1 MIRLDQE
8 TDVGILRQA
17 AKLLESENRRLI
29 SQIMELTRELHA
41 LKDGDPEQLRL
52 RIVELEQQLARR
64 NEQLYGDSSERRE
77 GAEGKERG
85 GAEPKE
91 PQKGHGP
98 REQPK
103 LPIVEVIHDL
113 DEADKICRACG
124 GELQPWEGGFEESE
138 EIDVVERHFIIKKH
152 RRQKYRCRCNS
163 CIETAPSPLKLC
175 DGARYS
181 VDFGIEVAVN
191 KYEDHQPL
199 ERQVRT
205 MRREGLTV
213 DSQTL
218 WDQIE
223 RLARLLSPAYHA
235 LVAYVLSK
243 DVIGADETRWHLL
256 GAKGKPE
263 GEASRW
269 QVWAA
274 AAPDAVTYQI
284 RDSRSAEAARA
295 VLEGFEGTVMCD
307 GYSAYKALAKL
318 NPSIKLAHCWAHVRR
333 EFVEI
338 QSFYPQETSEILD
351 LIGELYSVEALCPA
365 GSPGDAVR
373 AQLRAERSRGV
384 VERIKLWATTNR
396 ALPESALGK
405 AIAYMRG
412 IWSGLVRFLDD
423 PRIPIDNNATER
435 ALRGVVVGRKNHY
448 GSRSKRGTEVAA
460 LFYSLI
466 ETAKLSGVDSKA
478 YLRRA
483 IVAALCGETISL
495 PIELTKPRTE

>member
-1 MIRLDQE
+1 MVRLDQE
-8 TDVGILRQA
+8 TDVEILRQA
-17 AKLLESENRRLI
+17 AKLLENENRRLV
-29 SQIMELTRELHA
+29 SQIVELTRELNA

-52 RIVELEQQLARR
+52 RIAELEQQIARR
-64 NEQLYGDSSERRE
+64 NQQLYGDSSERRE
-77 GAEGKERG
+77 GTEGKGG

-103 LPIVEVIHDL
+103 LPIVEVIHEL
-113 DEADKICRACG
+113 DEPDKICRACG

-138 EIDVVERHFIIKKH
+138 EIGVVERHFVIKKH

-163 CIETAPSPLKLC
+163 CIETAPGPLKLSE
-175 DGARYS
+175 GGRYS

-199 ERQVRT
+199 ERQVRI
-205 MRREGLTV
+205 MHREGLTV

-223 RLARLLSPAYHA
+223 RIARLLSPAYNA
-235 LVAYVLSK
+235 LVEYVLSK
-243 DVIGADETRWHLL
+243 EVIGADETRWRLL

-274 AAPDAVTYQI
+274 VAPDAVIYQI

-318 NPSIKLAHCWAHVRR
+318 NSSIKLAHCWAHVRR

-338 QSFYPQETSEILD
+338 QSFYPQEAGEILD
-351 LIGELYSVEALCPA
+351 LIGELYAVEALCPA
-365 GSPGDAVR
+365 GSPGDTLR
-373 AQLRAERSRGV
+373 AQLRTQRSRGI
-384 VERIKLWATTNR
+384 VERIKMWATISR

-405 AIAYMRG
+405 AIAYMSG

-466 ETAKLSGVDSKA
+466 ETAKLSGMNSKA

-483 IVAALCGETISL
+483 IVAALCGETVPL
-495 PIELTKPRTE
+495 PIEVKE

>member
-1 MIRLDQE
+1 MVRLDQE
-8 TDVGILRQA
+8 TDVEILRQA
-17 AKLLESENRRLI
+17 AKLLESENRRLV
-29 SQIMELTRELHA
+29 SQIMELTHELSA
-41 LKDGDPEQLRL
+41 LKGGDPEQLRL
-52 RIVELEQQLARR
+52 RIAELEQQLARR

-77 GAEGKERG
+77 GVEGKGRSSAER
-85 GAEPKE
+85 KE

-103 LPIVEVIHDL
+103 LPIVEVIYEL

-163 CIETAPSPLKLC
+163 CVETAPGPLKLC
-175 DGARYS
+175 EGARYS

-205 MRREGLTV
+205 MHREGLTV

-223 RLARLLSPAYHA
+223 RVARLLAPAYHA
-235 LVAYVLSK
+235 LVAHVLSK
-243 DVIGADETRWHLL
+243 DVIGADETRWRLL

-274 AAPDAVTYQI
+274 VAPDAVTYQI

-351 LIGELYSVEALCPA
+351 LIRELYAVEALCPP

-373 AQLRAERSRGV
+373 VQLRAERSRGV
-384 VERIKLWATTNR
+384 VDRIKLWATANR

-405 AIAYMRG
+405 AIAYMTG

-423 PRIPIDNNATER
+423 PRVPIDNNATER

-466 ETAKLSGVDSKA
+466 ETAKLSGTDSKA

-483 IVAALCGETISL
+483 VVAALCGETIPL
-495 PIELTKPRTE
+495 PIEVTEPRTE